1 MQEPVSQQSDFRF
14 AVEDPTPYQV
24 HNPSAAAP
32 VLVVCDHAS
41 AAIPQRL
48 NQLGL
53 PPEVFHQH
61 VALDIGAADVA
72 RLLAEKLDA
81 KAVLA
86 GFSRLVIDCNR
97 QVEDPSLILA
107 VSDGIT
113 IPGNQ
118 QISTEERH
126 WREQAIF
133 YAYHKAIA
141 REIAELRQQ
150 HIAPAI
156 IAIHSFTPEMKN
168 QARPWQFGILWDKDP
183 RIPLPLMDNLRAFDN
198 VLVGDNEPYSGKHMA
213 DFTIDHHAEAAGI
226 PHVSIEI
233 RQDLISDENGVNEW
247 TELLYQA
254 LQPILEDDSLYKPLE
269 YHLP

>member
-1 MQEPVSQQSDFRF
+1 MSNPVNLSKDFQF
-14 AVEDPTPYQV
+14 TADDPTPYLV
-24 HNPSAAAP
+24 HNSTASAP
-32 VLVVCDHAS
+32 ILVVCDHAS
-41 AAIPQRL
+41 AAIPHRL

-53 PPEVFHQH
+53 SENIFEQH
-61 VALDIGAADVA
+61 VALDIGAGGVAKCLAD
-72 RLLAEKLDA
+72 KLDA
-81 KAVLA
+81 QAILA
-86 GFSRLVIDCNR
+86 GYSRLVIDCNR
-97 QVEDPSLILA
+97 QIEDPSIILP

-118 QISTEERH
+118 EISDDERR

-141 REIAELRQQ
+141 REIADLRQD

-156 IAIHSFTPEMKN
+156 IAIHSFTPELKN

-183 RIPLPLMDNLRAFDN
+183 RIPLPLMKNLRNIDN

-213 DFTIDHHAEAAGI
+213 DFTIDHHAEAAGL

-233 RQDLISDENGVNEW
+233 RQDLISDEAGIKQW
-247 TELLYQA
+247 SELLFQA
-254 LQPILEDDSLYKPLE
+254 LHPILIDEGLYKPQE
-269 YHLP
+269 FHAI